1 MVAAD
6 AAIRSS
12 AEGNMTEKTYRWV
25 SVLLM
30 AGTLIGSWWTR
41 HDVAVLSGRVNEL
54 SEGHRELVSALV
66 HPVP

>member
-1 MVAAD
+1 M
-6 AAIRSS
+6 S
-12 AEGNMTEKTYRWV
+12 EKTYRWV

-30 AGTLIGSWWTR
+30 AGTLIGIWWTR

-66 HPVP
+66 RPVR

>member
-1 MVAAD
+1 MSQ
-6 AAIRSS
+6 R
-12 AEGNMTEKTYRWV
+12 TYRWV

-30 AGTLIGSWWTR
+30 AGTLIGIWWTR

-66 HPVP
+66 HPVR